1 VLFIHVAFSST
12 FQNQNDTMGGGLA
25 LVTMYAVTEHVIV
38 MFSILFVIQ
47 NVCLC
52 P

>member
-1 VLFIHVAFSST
+1 VLFVPVAFSGT
-12 FQNQNDTMGGGLA
+12 LQNQKDCMGGELV
-25 LVTMYAVTEHVIV
+25 LVTLYAVTEHVTV
-38 MFSILFVIQ
+38 MFSIVFVIQ

>member
-1 VLFIHVAFSST
+1 VLVILVAFSGT
-12 FQNQNDTMGGGLA
+12 FQNQKDSMGGGLV
-25 LVTMYAVTEHVIV
+25 LVTLYAVTEHVIV
-38 MFSILFVIQ
+38 MFSIVFVIQ